1 MSKKLYALFLH
12 LDAAYFEGV
21 YDSEEKCKAAI
32 AQVETQLASEGEGE
46 KIELTEEMYDI
57 VETEIND
64 SINFVVAEYDDVDED
79 YEE

>member
-21 YDSEEKCKAAI
+21 YDSQDKCKAAL
-32 AQVETQLASEGEGE
+32 AEVEKQLASDGE
-46 KIELTEEMYDI
+46 KIELTEDMYDI

-64 SINFVVAEYDDVDED
+64 SINFVVAEYDDVEDEE
-79 YEE
+79 YED

>member
-21 YDSEEKCKAAI
+21 YDSKEKCQAAI
-32 AQVETQLASEGEGE
+32 AEVEKQLASDGEQ
-46 KIELTEEMYDI
+46 IELTEEMYDI
-57 VETEIND
+57 VETEVND

>member
-12 LDAAYFEGV
+12 LDAAYLEGV
-21 YDSEEKCKAAI
+21 YDSQEKCKTALAE
-32 AQVETQLASEGEGE
+32 VEKQLASDGE

-57 VETEIND
+57 VETELND

-79 YEE
+79 YED